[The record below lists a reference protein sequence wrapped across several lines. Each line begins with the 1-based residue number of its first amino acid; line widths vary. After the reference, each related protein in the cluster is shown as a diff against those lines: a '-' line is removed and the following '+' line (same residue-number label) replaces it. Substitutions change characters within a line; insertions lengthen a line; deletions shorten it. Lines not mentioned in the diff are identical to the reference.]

1 MLLVASLPSNCNSDF
16 LMLLRPWNKNVCMCA
31 CLLGQGMCI
40 YNAIIN
46 HDSNLWCGNNI
57 SYEMIL
63 VAPILNFVHGVVM
76 WQSLV

>member
-1 MLLVASLPSNCNSDF
+1 
-16 LMLLRPWNKNVCMCA
+16 
-31 CLLGQGMCI
+31 MCI

-63 VAPILNFVHGVVM
+63 VAPILNFVHGVVKVAVIGVM
-76 WQSLV
+76 VFLRYRALV